1 MKLVIIVCATRSY
14 TYAMSAQARRVA
26 SAIQTAK
33 VSGGDVVI
41 VGDTSDELKG
51 VASAW
56 TQILPEGWRIHLV
69 ADGSFVEGGENYKT
83 QAQLLISAM
92 RTAAHTVA
100 RKLGAT
106 HCWSLDSDT
115 LPQTNALRCLLDTV
129 NFDGGFYDV
138 AMCPYPNTAFLGGR
152 GTRQHP
158 IAEDW
163 LPEERTIPLWLSKVY
178 ARAKEWPANTKNGDA
193 RFRRITERIKKCP
206 PAGNVFAANAKG
218 WRRRG
223 WLESAYPGIGHGSV
237 VPTDWVGFGC
247 TMMTARALELAHFE
261 GYDGGGTED
270 LFIGWHRW
278 HPAGLRQA
286 VLPHCPADHV
296 IWDKKKGGSVG
307 RYTLYHVFHEQEGEC
322 VGHLRTRE
330 TPWIAE
336 THGAVASRKL
346 SVESQRQ

>member
-1 MKLVIIVCATRSY
+1 MKLVITVCATASY
-14 TYAMSAQARRVA
+14 TYAMTAQARRVA
-26 SAIQTAK
+26 SAIRTARIE
-33 VSGGDVVI
+33 GGEVVI
-41 VGDTSDELKG
+41 VGDTSSALKG
-51 VASAW
+51 VAASW
-56 TQILPEGWRIHLV
+56 TQILPEGWRIHLL
-69 ADGSFVEGGENYKT
+69 ADSSFVEGGENYKQ
-83 QAQLLISAM
+83 QAQLLIAAM
-92 RTAAHTVA
+92 RTAAHTAA

-129 NFDGGFYDV
+129 AFDNGFYDV

-152 GTRQHP
+152 GTKQNP

-163 LPEERTIPLWLSKVY
+163 LPEERALPAWLAKVH
-178 ARAKEWPANTKNGDA
+178 ARSLTWTSATKNAAA
-193 RFRRITERIKKCP
+193 RSRRLNARIRQCAP
-206 PAGNVFAANAKG
+206 LGNVFAANSKA

-223 WLESAYPGIGHGSV
+223 WLESAYPGIGHGSI

-278 HPAGLRQA
+278 HPAGIRQA

-296 IWDKKKGGSVG
+296 IWAKKKNGDAKT
-307 RYTLYHVFHEQEGEC
+307 YTLHHVYHEQSGEC
-322 VGHLRTRE
+322 IGHLRVRE
-330 TPWIAE
+330 TPWSCE
-336 THGAVASRKL
+336 THMAA
-346 SVESQRQ
+346 